1 MFELITLTVCIVAVI
16 LALHQLWSLVGV
28 CFLIAILVAICS
40 NSTIINIELGKIDY
54 FKGED

>member
-16 LALHQLWSLVGV
+16 LAINKLWILVGA
-28 CFLIAILVAICS
+28 CFLIAIIVAICS
-40 NSTIINIELGKIDY
+40 SIIDY